1 MIIFVLNP
9 RDQRHSCKQPIADR
23 FPRNFTSAWFS
34 PGRPLWLRRITALS
48 CRFNA
53 RLLTGR
59 GVGFP
64 QPVMAIHAVLPHY
77 LFSKRNRPLVPFGTA
92 DGKYL
97 LTDLFFCQGTIRLP
111 ERTEDGEKEFLFS
124 RLYRVRS
131 LHFEPDYFLK
141 SGNFLNF
148 RMIASLRLLIVFCG
162 RPVTLA
168 YSRSVSPS

>member
-1 MIIFVLNP
+1 MQTTDSCSVPQEFHLRVVLTRP
-9 RDQRHSCKQPIADR
+9 PSLVATDR
-23 FPRNFTSAWFS
+23 GSFMPFH
-34 PGRPLWLRRITALS
+34 
-48 CRFNA
+48 A

-64 QPVMAIHAVLPHY
+64 QPVVAIHAVLPHY

>member
-1 MIIFVLNP
+1 MQTADSCSAPQEFHLRVVLTRP
-9 RDQRHSCKQPIADR
+9 PSLVATDR
-23 FPRNFTSAWFS
+23 GSFMPFH
-34 PGRPLWLRRITALS
+34 
-48 CRFNA
+48 A

-131 LHFEPDYFLK
+131 PSFYNPSDK
-141 SGNFLNF
+141 SFFSNFKMRCFF
-148 RMIASLRLLIVFCG
+148 RLIICCEI
-162 RPVTLA
+162 PTCAA
-168 YSRSVSPS
+168 YSCSVSPS

>member
-34 PGRPLWLRRITALS
+34 PGRPLWLRRIAALS

-64 QPVMAIHAVLPHY
+64 QPVVAIHAVLPHY

-131 LHFEPDYFLK
+131 PSFYDPSDK
-141 SGNFLNF
+141 SFFSNFKMRCFF
-148 RMIASLRLLIVFCG
+148 RLIICCEI
-162 RPVTLA
+162 PTCAA
-168 YSRSVSPS
+168 YSCSVSPS